1 MAKKAAKSLTA
12 IKTKVNNESLI
23 ADPDY
28 AAFWG
33 HWRRPV
39 KTSVARSGN
48 RAVPMQR
55 FGDLGEL
62 LASLVP
68 DAKMRSKYPE
78 LKARSVKAKQAQ
90 QSGDTGP
97 QQRKP
102 EESKNVEV
110 PAWICAVK
118 YEWGKTG
125 DNDFH
130 VILSNNATAGA
141 GAP

>member
-78 LKARSVKAKQAQ
+78 LKARSIKAKQQQ
-90 QSGDTGP
+90 QSAHTGP
-97 QQRKP
+97 QQRNP
-102 EESKNVEV
+102 PTPTTLNV
-110 PAWICAVK
+110 P
-118 YEWGKTG
+118 
-125 DNDFH
+125 
-130 VILSNNATAGA
+130 
-141 GAP
+141 